1 MDIVTR
7 TPAECALDHQDHSAK
22 RRQLLCQSPQ
32 PLFRVSQMM
41 QNAAAID
48 VVIGTGTE
56 LADRLD
62 LSGHEPILVS
72 PRAAA
77 RSSAIVRDAIDMSR

>member
-1 MDIVTR
+1 
-7 TPAECALDHQDHSAK
+7 
-22 RRQLLCQSPQ
+22 
-32 PLFRVSQMM
+32 MM